1 MAELQIVEELNN
13 TLKGFLSGLSSD
25 RFQDMIFALIFI
37 VLGFFVARIIS
48 NGFTATIGKRLNQ
61 HQKLIWRRGIFYFIF
76 LLFMIA
82 SLREAGFK
90 LSVFLGAAGI
100 LTVALGFASQTS
112 ASNLIS
118 GLFLI
123 GEGSFEVGD
132 TIQVTMIRG
141 HTIEGQVIS
150 IDLLSVKLLT
160 LDNIFIRLPNEQLI
174 RTPVFNLSKFPIRRI
189 PITLFIN
196 FHEDIVKVRQVLID
210 VADAYSL
217 VLDEPRPQVAVT
229 AFRESTIE
237 LLFTVWTKQQYY
249 IQVHDE
255 IQERVR
261 NGFIDNNIEIPIPKM
276 GLIEPT
282 LSGNRSEIDGND
294 TDIVARNDLNH
305 PRSTK
310 QTKIEPEQ

>member
-1 MAELQIVEELNN
+1 
-13 TLKGFLSGLSSD
+13 
-25 RFQDMIFALIFI
+25 
-37 VLGFFVARIIS
+37 
-48 NGFTATIGKRLNQ
+48 
-61 HQKLIWRRGIFYFIF
+61 
-76 LLFMIA
+76 MIA

-174 RTPVFNLSKFPIRRI
+174 KTPVFNLSKFPVRRI

-237 LLFTVWTKQQYY
+237 LLFTVWTQQDYY

-276 GLIEPT
+276 GLIEPS
-282 LSGNRSEIDGND
+282 LSGNDAD
-294 TDIVARNDLNH
+294 VVARNDLNH
-305 PRSTK
+305 PRST
-310 QTKIEPEQ
+310 